1 MIESPFPNNG
11 RQACSKDNQ
20 NVSLSPQ
27 FQPLN
32 EAETIKNHIDSLKN
46 TDATEHGEILTR
58 LLDQFQP
65 VDFQTLAFP
74 EIEKLRNQA
83 ESLETVLTN
92 PDGSLN
98 QDESRQAEREQLKAV
113 NKKIASLRLS
123 TKHYLILAIEEVLK
137 VAKQNKWNVCKNLD
151 FIYIFN
157 GAFWKE
163 IDKDAFQKFLGEASE
178 KLGVRK
184 FDARYFQFRDLLFRQ
199 FLSTA
204 YLPTPEQDNDRV
216 LINLQ
221 NGTFEITPTGNK
233 LKPFNANDFITYQ
246 LPFEY
251 DPAAVAPQWQ
261 KFLDRVLP
269 DKQSQMVLAEY
280 LGFIFI
286 KNGSKAL
293 KEEKALILYGSGA
306 NGKSV
311 VYEVVNAL
319 LGKDNVSSFSLQSL
333 TNESGYYRAKI
344 ANILVN
350 YASEINGQL
359 ETSIFKQMTS
369 GEPIEARLPYGKPMT
384 LTQYAKLIFNAN
396 QLPAEVEHSNAY
408 FRRFLIIP
416 FDVTIPEAEQDK
428 QLHSKIINSELSGV
442 FNWVLDGLQRLLKQK
457 RFSECP
463 AAAKAR
469 QTYEKQSDTAQL
481 FLDEMEYQKSS
492 DSHVLLKDLYTGYRN
507 YCLED
512 GFKPLNK
519 MNFRK
524 RLDRIGVVTE
534 RNMYGNVVFITNSQK
549 PF

>member
-1 MIESPFPNNG
+1 M
-11 RQACSKDNQ
+11 
-20 NVSLSPQ
+20 
-27 FQPLN
+27 
-32 EAETIKNHIDSLKN
+32 
-46 TDATEHGEILTR
+46 
-58 LLDQFQP
+58 
-65 VDFQTLAFP
+65 DFQTLAFP

-293 KEEKALILYGSGA
+293 KEEKVLILYGSGA

-359 ETSIFKQMTS
+359 ETSIIKQMTS

>member
-1 MIESPFPNNG
+1 MNKSLNTSGNALKG
-11 RQACSKDNQ
+11 QSKDTEN
-20 NVSLSPQ
+20 LLTPQ
-27 FQPLN
+27 FQPLKSR
-32 EAETIKNHIDSLKN
+32 EAIKSHVINVKN
-46 TDATEHGEILTR
+46 TEATDHGEILTR
-58 LLDQFQP
+58 LLEQFEK
-65 VDFQTLAFP
+65 VDFQILAFP
-74 EIEKLRNQA
+74 ELEKLRKRA
-83 ESLETVLTN
+83 ERLDAVLTN

-98 QDESRQAEREQLKAV
+98 QDEGKKSELDELKRV
-113 NKKIASLRLS
+113 NKKIAACRLN
-123 TKHYLILAIEEVLK
+123 TKHYLILAVEQILS
-137 VAKQNKWNVCKNLD
+137 VAKKNRWNVCKNLD
-151 FIYIFN
+151 FIYVFN
-157 GAFWKE
+157 GACWKP
-163 IDKDAFQKFLGEASE
+163 IDKDEFQKFLGEAAE
-178 KLGVRK
+178 KMGIPK
-184 FDARYFQFRDLLFRQ
+184 YDARYFQFREQLFKQ

-204 YLPTPEQDNDRV
+204 YLPTPEEDSDQV
-216 LINLQ
+216 LINLL
-221 NGTFEITPTGNK
+221 NGTFEITPTGNN
-233 LKPFNANDFITYQ
+233 LKRFNASDFITYQ

-350 YASEINGQL
+350 YASEINGHL
-359 ETSIFKQMTS
+359 ETNIFKQMTS
-369 GEPIEARLPYGKPMT
+369 GEPIEARLPYGQPMT

-396 QLPAEVEHSNAY
+396 QLPVEVEHSNAY

-416 FDVTIPEAEQDK
+416 FEVTIPEAEQDK
-428 QLHSKIINSELSGV
+428 QLHSKIIDNELSGV
-442 FNWVLDGLQRLLKQK
+442 FNWVLNGLQRLLKQK
-457 RFSECP
+457 RFSECE
-463 AAAKAR
+463 AAQKAR

-481 FLDEMEYQKSS
+481 FLDEMDYQKSS
-492 DSHVLLKDLYTGYRN
+492 DNHVLLKGIYNEYRN
-507 YCLED
+507 YCIDD

-524 RLDRIGVVTE
+524 RLERLNILIE
-534 RNMYGNVVFITNSQK
+534 RNMHGNVVFVSNSQK